1 MKKIS
6 AAITFVIIIAALV
19 CTVAGCIPASAPED
33 GYTFTDATGR
43 SVTVKTNP
51 ENVVSLQGSFAETWM
66 IAGGVP
72 VGVTTDAYED
82 FDLDLPD
89 ATVVGT
95 VKEPNTEVLLSL
107 NPGFVIMSADIAGH
121 KAVATLLDSLSIP
134 YAFFKQETFDDYL
147 SMLEVFTALTQKPEN
162 FKTYGTD
169 LKSRIDDV
177 VAKAKAQTDK
187 PEVLFVRARSQGVS
201 AKSSDHMVCTM
212 LEEFG
217 CVNIAA
223 KHPSLL
229 ENLSIEEIIKQDP
242 DMILV
247 TFMGD
252 ENSAKAYLEKT
263 WETNP
268 AWNGLTAV
276 KQHGYVFLQ
285 KDLFH
290 FKPNARWADA
300 YETLY
305 KILFG

>member
-1 MKKIS
+1 MKKT
-6 AAITFVIIIAALV
+6 AIITLAIITAALL

-43 SVTVKTNP
+43 EVTVSENP
-51 ENVVSLQGSFAETWM
+51 RNVVSLQGSFAETWQ
-66 IAGGVP
+66 IAGGTL
-72 VGVTTDAYED
+72 VGVTTDAFED
-82 FDLDLPD
+82 LDLDLPG

-95 VKEPNTEVLLSL
+95 VKEPNTEILLSL
-107 NPGFVIMSADIAGH
+107 NPGFVILSADIAGH
-121 KAVATLLDSLSIP
+121 KAVATLLDSLSVP
-134 YAFFKQETFDDYL
+134 YAYFKQETFEDYL
-147 SMLEVFTALTQKPEN
+147 RMLEIFTSLTQKPEN
-162 FKTYGTD
+162 YQTYGVS
-169 LKSRIDDV
+169 LEKRIDDV
-177 VAKAKAQTDK
+177 IRLAKAQTNK

-201 AKSSDHMVCTM
+201 AKASDHMVCTM
-212 LEEFG
+212 LDEFG

-252 ENSAKAYLEKT
+252 EESAKQYLEKT
-263 WETNP
+263 WETNT

-276 KQHGYVFLQ
+276 KQHRYVFLQ

-305 KILFG
+305 QILFE